1 MSEEDNTS
9 ATSATPSTDDS
20 DVPVPMTVNTFL
32 AYAQYCLSCATSDNT
47 HHVLCSHFSADEI
60 SEAKD
65 VLWDKLQLS
74 EVKRANSSNRSAS
87 EANVSDIMGA
97 LYKMDRSSDYQQFY
111 VDPTGIG
118 RLPRFNPES
127 LNIVAIDQRIAE
139 LMDHCR
145 VLQGQVDSYRT
156 LAIKCSDKLDEHDTV
171 LLQYCNML
179 REIKDQPS
187 SKTPVVLN
195 STVTRGSNVLHVKNS
210 TVTRGS
216 NVLHVK
222 KKPITTHNSLYVTQ
236 HAGRS
241 VSLPNLHDEGN
252 HKKREI
258 LEMDLNYS
266 PSLAWKDVENSNS
279 LKPSTLQNLN
289 KSTATSDGQANL
301 GRKMDDNED
310 SREFCVFDSQQDK
323 QKEVT
328 DDGFLDNPL
337 DKRRQRQRENR
348 RNKVVRGSA
357 KTLGSR
363 FVGGA
368 DKKRLCDIF
377 VYHVAKQST
386 LQDLK
391 YHLKQQNFNTDSM
404 RIDITSNKAATYK
417 SFRIIAPGELRD
429 ILLDSEVWP
438 IDVRVREY
446 DIARPNKIR
455 NGPNKHEYRSQN
467 G

>member
-1 MSEEDNTS
+1 
-9 ATSATPSTDDS
+9 
-20 DVPVPMTVNTFL
+20 
-32 AYAQYCLSCATSDNT
+32 
-47 HHVLCSHFSADEI
+47 
-60 SEAKD
+60 
-65 VLWDKLQLS
+65 
-74 EVKRANSSNRSAS
+74 
-87 EANVSDIMGA
+87 
-97 LYKMDRSSDYQQFY
+97 
-111 VDPTGIG
+111 
-118 RLPRFNPES
+118 
-127 LNIVAIDQRIAE
+127 
-139 LMDHCR
+139 MDHCR
-145 VLQGQVDSYRT
+145 VLQGPVDSYRT

-210 TVTRGS
+210 TVTRVS

-337 DKRRQRQRENR
+337 DKRRQKQRENR
-348 RNKVVRGSA
+348 RNKVVKGSA

-363 FVGGA
+363 FVGSA
-368 DKKRLCDIF
+368 DKNDYVISSF
-377 VYHVAKQST
+377 TMWQSN
-386 LQDLK
+386 L
-391 YHLKQQNFNTDSM
+391 HF
-404 RIDITSNKAATYK
+404 
-417 SFRIIAPGELRD
+417 
-429 ILLDSEVWP
+429 
-438 IDVRVREY
+438 
-446 DIARPNKIR
+446 KI
-455 NGPNKHEYRSQN
+455 
-467 G
+467 

>member
-1 MSEEDNTS
+1 M
-9 ATSATPSTDDS
+9 
-20 DVPVPMTVNTFL
+20 
-32 AYAQYCLSCATSDNT
+32 
-47 HHVLCSHFSADEI
+47 
-60 SEAKD
+60 
-65 VLWDKLQLS
+65 
-74 EVKRANSSNRSAS
+74 
-87 EANVSDIMGA
+87 
-97 LYKMDRSSDYQQFY
+97 
-111 VDPTGIG
+111 
-118 RLPRFNPES
+118 
-127 LNIVAIDQRIAE
+127 
-139 LMDHCR
+139 
-145 VLQGQVDSYRT
+145 
-156 LAIKCSDKLDEHDTV
+156 
-171 LLQYCNML
+171 
-179 REIKDQPS
+179 
-187 SKTPVVLN
+187 
-195 STVTRGSNVLHVKNS
+195 
-210 TVTRGS
+210 
-216 NVLHVK
+216 
-222 KKPITTHNSLYVTQ
+222 YVTQ

-241 VSLPNLHDEGN
+241 VSLPNLHDVGN
-252 HKKREI
+252 HKKQEI
-258 LEMDLNYS
+258 LEKDLNYS
-266 PSLAWKDVENSNS
+266 PSLALKDVENSNS
-279 LKPSTLQNLN
+279 LKPATLQNLN
-289 KSTATSDGQANL
+289 KSTASSGGQANL

-310 SREFCVFDSQQDK
+310 PREFCVFDSQQDK

-417 SFRIIAPGELRD
+417 SFRIIAPLELRD

-438 IDVRVREY
+438 VGVSVRDY

-455 NGPNKHEYRSQN
+455 NGLNKHEYRSQN

>member
-1 MSEEDNTS
+1 M
-9 ATSATPSTDDS
+9 
-20 DVPVPMTVNTFL
+20 
-32 AYAQYCLSCATSDNT
+32 
-47 HHVLCSHFSADEI
+47 LCSHFSADEI
-60 SEAKD
+60 SEAND
-65 VLWDKLQLS
+65 GLWDKLQLS
-74 EVKRANSSNRSAS
+74 EVKRTNSSNRSAS

-111 VDPTGIG
+111 VGPTGIG

-156 LAIKCSDKLDEHDTV
+156 LAIKCSNKHDEHDTV

-179 REIKDQPS
+179 REIKDQPF
-187 SKTPVVLN
+187 SKTPVVL
-195 STVTRGSNVLHVKNS
+195 NS

-252 HKKREI
+252 HKKHKKQEI
-258 LEMDLNYS
+258 LEKDLNYS
-266 PSLAWKDVENSNS
+266 LSLALKDVKNSNS

-289 KSTATSDGQANL
+289 KSTASSDGQANL

-337 DKRRQRQRENR
+337 DKRRQRQRQNR

-357 KTLGSR
+357 KALGSR
-363 FVGGA
+363 VG
-368 DKKRLCDIF
+368 
-377 VYHVAKQST
+377 V
-386 LQDLK
+386 K
-391 YHLKQQNFNTDSM
+391 YS
-404 RIDITSNKAATYK
+404 
-417 SFRIIAPGELRD
+417 
-429 ILLDSEVWP
+429 
-438 IDVRVREY
+438 
-446 DIARPNKIR
+446 
-455 NGPNKHEYRSQN
+455 
-467 G
+467 

>member
-1 MSEEDNTS
+1 MDNTLVHL
-9 ATSATPSTDDS
+9 TNVFCNKYSTI
-20 DVPVPMTVNTFL
+20 L
-32 AYAQYCLSCATSDNT
+32 
-47 HHVLCSHFSADEI
+47 
-60 SEAKD
+60 
-65 VLWDKLQLS
+65 VLWDKLQLF
-74 EVKRANSSNRSAS
+74 EVKRTDSSKRSAS
-87 EANVSDIMGA
+87 EANISDIMGA
-97 LYKMDRSSDYQQFY
+97 LYKLDGSSSYQQFY
-111 VDPTGIG
+111 VDPTGIE

-127 LNIVAIDQRIAE
+127 LNIVAINQRITE

-156 LAIKCSDKLDEHDTV
+156 LAIKRSDKLDEHDIV

-195 STVTRGSNVLHVKNS
+195 STVTRGSNVLHVK
-210 TVTRGS
+210 
-216 NVLHVK
+216 
-222 KKPITTHNSLYVTQ
+222 KKPSTTHNSLYATQ

-252 HKKREI
+252 HKKQEI
-258 LEMDLNYS
+258 LEKDLNYS
-266 PSLAWKDVENSNS
+266 PSLALKDVENSNS

-348 RNKVVRGSA
+348 RNKIVRGSA
-357 KTLGSR
+357 KIISSR
-363 FVGGA
+363 FVGGT
-368 DKKRLCDIF
+368 DEKRLCDIF

-417 SFRIIAPGELRD
+417 SFRISSWENERY
-429 ILLDSEVWP
+429 ST
-438 IDVRVREY
+438 
-446 DIARPNKIR
+446 
-455 NGPNKHEYRSQN
+455 
-467 G
+467 

>member
-1 MSEEDNTS
+1 MSEEGNTS
-9 ATSATPSTDDS
+9 ATSATSSTDDS
-20 DVPVPMTVNTFL
+20 DVPVPMTVNTFF

-74 EVKRANSSNRSAS
+74 EVKRTNSSKRSAS

-139 LMDHCR
+139 LMDYCR

-156 LAIKCSDKLDEHDTV
+156 LVIKCSDKLDEHDTV

-195 STVTRGSNVLHVKNS
+195 STVTRGSNVLHVK
-210 TVTRGS
+210 
-216 NVLHVK
+216 
-222 KKPITTHNSLYVTQ
+222 KKPITTNNSLYVTQ

-241 VSLPNLHDEGN
+241 VSLPNHHDEGN

-258 LEMDLNYS
+258 LEKDLNYN

-363 FVGGA
+363 FVGGD

-438 IDVRVREY
+438 IGVRVREF
-446 DIARPNKIR
+446 DIERLNKIR

>member
-9 ATSATPSTDDS
+9 ASSATSSTDDS

-47 HHVLCSHFSADEI
+47 HHVLCSHFSSEEI

-74 EVKRANSSNRSAS
+74 EVKRTNSSKRSAS

-145 VLQGQVDSYRT
+145 VLQGQVNSYRT

-222 KKPITTHNSLYVTQ
+222 KKPITQL
-236 HAGRS
+236 AGRS

-258 LEMDLNYS
+258 LEKDLNYS
-266 PSLAWKDVENSNS
+266 QSLAWKDVENSNS

-438 IDVRVREY
+438 IGVRVREY